1 MPTSQSKSR
10 SPHTPTERKLVH
22 HSRDLLT
29 TLKRLLTP
37 AQWRRYGL
45 LQAYFVLVG
54 FVQVA
59 GVGSI
64 APFVALV
71 ADPGLVQRNALA
83 ARAYQVLGFTND
95 TELLVAMALFTMV
108 LIAISN
114 AIAAGAT
121 WLIMRFSL
129 SIGIELRR
137 DLYASYLLRDFV
149 QLPTVN
155 SANLTANVMH
165 GTNKIVYMVI
175 HPLLTLVSQAMIVFA
190 VVILLVWYRPVV
202 ALSVSALVGV
212 GYLLLFRAVRARLMR
227 EGAAAWSAVE
237 ENHRHLSESF
247 GGLKEIRL
255 AGLVRSYQERFLKQ
269 VGHGVHAEAMTSLL
283 GDAPRFVLETLTV
296 WVLLGVAIAMLQQGM
311 PSRDIVSILS
321 LFAMAGYRLLPAA
334 QNIFKQ
340 AASIRANTETAF
352 AIVPDILE
360 GRRLLSEQRASE
372 SDNKDVQLGS
382 VEFKD
387 VWFRYPESEHPVLKG
402 VTVRIRPHTLTVIV
416 GSSGSGK
423 STMTDL
429 MLGLLRPER
438 GLITVAGVPV
448 GELGASWQRQLGYV
462 PQNIYFKD
470 DTIAANIAF
479 GESSP
484 DIDRLKKAA
493 RLAGLLEVVEELPQR
508 FDFKIGEG
516 GSRLSGGQR
525 QRIGIAR
532 ALYRR
537 AGVLILDE
545 ATSALDGSTEHDVL
559 ESLLALTRDITIVM
573 VAHRVSTIRAADR
586 IIVVSKGQVDA
597 EGTFD
602 ELMQSS
608 EGFRRLVRRAE
619 RGGNHRSSSLAS

>member
-1 MPTSQSKSR
+1 MSDSAP
-10 SPHTPTERKLVH
+10 
-22 HSRDLLT
+22 LLAT
-29 TLKRLLTP
+29 MKRLLTP

-45 LQAYFVLVG
+45 LQAYFVLTG

-83 ARAYQVLGFTND
+83 ARAYQALGFTND
-95 TELLVAMALFTMV
+95 TELLIAMALFTMV

-137 DLYASYLLRDFV
+137 DLYASYLLRDYV
-149 QLPTVN
+149 KLPSVN

-175 HPLLTLVSQAMIVFA
+175 HPLLTLVSQAMIVLA
-190 VVILLVWYRPVV
+190 VVLLLVWYRPVV

-227 EGAAAWSAVE
+227 EGAASWIAVE

-255 AGLVRSYQERFLKQ
+255 AGLVQSYQDRFLKQ
-269 VGHGVHAEAMTSLL
+269 VGRGVKAEAMTSLL

-340 AASIRANTETAF
+340 AASIRANTQSAF
-352 AIVPDILE
+352 AILPDILE
-360 GRRLLSEQRASE
+360 GRRLLAEQRGSE
-372 SDNKDVQLGS
+372 SGSQSVRLGTI
-382 VEFKD
+382 EFND
-387 VWFRYPESEHPVLKG
+387 VWFRYPETEHPVLRG
-402 VTVRIRPHTLTVIV
+402 VSVKIRPRSLTVIV

-423 STMTDL
+423 STMADL
-429 MLGLLRPER
+429 LLGLLRPES
-438 GLITVAGVPV
+438 GSITVAGVSV
-448 GELGASWQRQLGYV
+448 SELGSSWQRQLGYV
-462 PQNIYFKD
+462 PQNIYLKD
-470 DTIAANIAF
+470 DSIAANIAF
-479 GESSP
+479 GEPSP
-484 DIDRLKKAA
+484 DVERLSTSAQ
-493 RLAGLLEVVEELPQR
+493 LAGFKDVVDALPAH

-532 ALYRR
+532 ALYRK
-537 AGVLILDE
+537 AAVLVLDE

-559 ESLLALTRDITIVM
+559 ESLLALTKDITIVM

-602 ELMQSS
+602 ELMHTS

-619 RGGNHRSSSLAS
+619 RSGTQRGPSLAS